1 MATKY
6 SYGLGRRKAATA
18 RARLFKGKGEITI
31 NNKPALEYLSLNK
44 SLLAE
49 VTDPL
54 ALVNKQKEFDV
65 TILVSGGGLAGQV
78 DAIKL
83 AISKAL
89 TLEFPDLRPVL
100 KKAGLIKREW
110 YVIDAASLPLGK
122 LAVVIAD
129 KLMGKSKVTYTP
141 HIDNGDYVIVL
152 NAKNIQVT
160 GNKMVEKMYYRHSG
174 FPGGLTEL
182 KLEEIIEKNPA
193 YAIKEAVKGMLPKN
207 KLADDRLAR
216 LRVFNG
222 AEHTHSAQ
230 NPKEIK

>member
-1 MATKY
+1 MKTF
-6 SYGLGRRKAATA
+6 SQ
-18 RARLFKGKGEITI
+18 
-31 NNKPALEYLSLNK
+31 K
-44 SLLAE
+44 SAE
-49 VTDPL
+49 
-54 ALVNKQKEFDV
+54 
-65 TILVSGGGLAGQV
+65 
-78 DAIKL
+78 
-83 AISKAL
+83 
-89 TLEFPDLRPVL
+89 
-100 KKAGLIKREW
+100 IKREW

-193 YAIKEAVKGMLPKN
+193 YTIKEAVKGMLPKN